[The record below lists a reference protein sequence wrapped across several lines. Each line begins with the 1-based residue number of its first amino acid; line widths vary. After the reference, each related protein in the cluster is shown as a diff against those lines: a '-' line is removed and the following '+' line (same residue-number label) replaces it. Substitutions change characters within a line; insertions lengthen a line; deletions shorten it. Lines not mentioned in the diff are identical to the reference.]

1 MTRWHTQAG
10 VVDVLH
16 DIPAGE
22 RGERL
27 DYAQLQPRAV
37 AARGGAEATVLVAA
51 LDDIIASKE
60 HADREKD
67 REALPE
73 LYALARPGGRR
84 CSPRTKRVTDLV
96 APIHAD
102 PEPRVRVEKEKLRDP
117 RPYPSSSGL
126 QAERDG
132 AAARDGLTATDQT
145 RQTLDT
151 WARAADPSAR
161 RGTLVILC
169 GF

>member
-1 MTRWHTQAG
+1 MRFLVVGGIGAQLHGATRTTDDLDVCVMWAQDNFDRLAAALEDLDARLEVADEPGDIEVRPSAAFLARMSMTRWHTQAG

-27 DYAQLQPRAV
+27 DYAQLQPRAIV
-37 AARGGAEATVLVAA
+37 ARGGAEATVLVAA

-73 LYALARPGGRR
+73 LYALRDREVADE
-84 CSPRTKRVTDLV
+84 SPDEE
-96 APIHAD
+96 I
-102 PEPRVRVEKEKLRDP
+102 
-117 RPYPSSSGL
+117 
-126 QAERDG
+126 Q
-132 AAARDGLTATDQT
+132 
-145 RQTLDT
+145 
-151 WARAADPSAR
+151 
-161 RGTLVILC
+161 
-169 GF
+169 